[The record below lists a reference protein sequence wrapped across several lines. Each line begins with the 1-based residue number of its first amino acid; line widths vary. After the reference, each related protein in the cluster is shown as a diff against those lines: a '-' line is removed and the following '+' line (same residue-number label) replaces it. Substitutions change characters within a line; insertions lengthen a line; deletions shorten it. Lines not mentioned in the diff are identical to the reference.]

1 MLVELRFNCIVL
13 LEVIVRVCVCVS
25 VTIINRRG
33 SCGVCPSFVTIIHE
47 HTASGGGFQQS
58 SN

>member
-13 LEVIVRVCVCVS
+13 LEVYCACVCVS